1 MSCRPPPL
9 KFRDVDAERANGLC
23 APGAGACLTY
33 VTPTN
38 LSTLPQI
45 ESTWKIPCIVALTR
59 HSTVSG
65 IFSGLWKAYN
75 STSIYRSRLPLT
87 ISISRHQWLLLHFN
101 IALHRDLYKFQD
113 GRQREHPPLGAHLD
127 PSEDQYGRDDCG
139 DAVLTTEAHGV
150 YSLFRKLHLHCCGY
164 LVVWSGYLSSPHQCI
179 YGIWRNSTANG
190 AFNAVFGR
198 VGTST
203 SVID

>member
-1 MSCRPPPL
+1 MGDTRSQLWKMVMNHNGSESVPSCCCLNGRFLQDKSLKNKYRRWSALFECSMCLGIWTKLNIKGESFLVDAKGVFLSCPAAPPL

-101 IALHRDLYKFQD
+101 IALHRDLYNSRMGDK
-113 GRQREHPPLGAHLD
+113 ENTHHL
-127 PSEDQYGRDDCG
+127 ER
-139 DAVLTTEAHGV
+139 
-150 YSLFRKLHLHCCGY
+150 
-164 LVVWSGYLSSPHQCI
+164 I
-179 YGIWRNSTANG
+179 
-190 AFNAVFGR
+190 
-198 VGTST
+198 
-203 SVID
+203 